1 MKWPAVKAFM
11 LKNLK
16 LTLRSKADVFWIFA
30 WPTIWL
36 LMTAYIFLPPAVG
49 QPTTLT
55 IGVVNQDSSQL
66 PVNGSML
73 IQILNASEYHGANLF
88 EIKLYE
94 NKSALIEDIRRGKLD
109 AGILIPEDFGKNL
122 IIGQASLR
130 IYIGMRDLQ
139 SAQIAEYTLRGFFEN
154 LNKGIALR
162 KINESLR
169 YIKLYALRYMPEN
182 FSIPA
187 DGNLSWMEFMR
198 RWMLGLASPIN
209 ASFTSIKPEALADRP
224 SILGWYTFGA
234 LGMSMLYSGLMFGS
248 LMAVEERERGTL
260 RRILASPATST
271 DMLLGK
277 TLAGMIVLGA
287 MAFFMILLGVYLCG
301 ARIAWNPLRLED
313 WIAALMIPLIALL
326 MIGLGMLLSLI
337 ARSVKSA
344 TNLSVVIGL
353 MLAFTAGIWFPSWWL
368 PSWMQVI
375 GEIFPGTWAIE
386 IARSIL
392 VYNAPLSEV
401 ALDIVKVAISTAAIY
416 ILGILAYRRVLRR
429 YAEA

>member
-16 LTLRSKADVFWIFA
+16 LTFRSKADIFWIFA

-122 IIGQASLR
+122 IIGQASLK

-162 KINESLR
+162 KINESLK
-169 YIKLYALRYMPEN
+169 YIKL
-182 FSIPA
+182 
-187 DGNLSWMEFMR
+187 FM
-198 RWMLGLASPIN
+198 L
-209 ASFTSIKPEALADRP
+209 
-224 SILGWYTFGA
+224 
-234 LGMSMLYSGLMFGS
+234 
-248 LMAVEERERGTL
+248 
-260 RRILASPATST
+260 
-271 DMLLGK
+271 
-277 TLAGMIVLGA
+277 
-287 MAFFMILLGVYLCG
+287 
-301 ARIAWNPLRLED
+301 
-313 WIAALMIPLIALL
+313 
-326 MIGLGMLLSLI
+326 
-337 ARSVKSA
+337 
-344 TNLSVVIGL
+344 
-353 MLAFTAGIWFPSWWL
+353 
-368 PSWMQVI
+368 
-375 GEIFPGTWAIE
+375 
-386 IARSIL
+386 
-392 VYNAPLSEV
+392 
-401 ALDIVKVAISTAAIY
+401 
-416 ILGILAYRRVLRR
+416 
-429 YAEA
+429 